1 MQSERTE
8 RLADLVASALE
19 CAVVERAQFLSDVC
33 GTDVGL
39 REEAESLLRF
49 EVEARDFI
57 ETPAYELAAKVAR
70 NGAREPVIAQEPNF
84 GSEPAADFE
93 SALQAPEIQRGVVDE
108 VAPDE
113 PELQYEPP
121 PPLPEKIQEPFE
133 IPARAAQAVPSRPA
147 EWVWAKRV
155 AVMAVALLLVVM
167 AVGLMFARRDAK
179 SARHQRDVSQ
189 SELSRAERINNFLQR
204 MISFSDQS
212 FTPVWPV
219 AQKRNVTVTEMLDR
233 VAPQVQKELADQSD
247 VRGEMLL
254 TLGKIYASQGEHDAA
269 EKNLRAALQTQTA
282 LYGEKN
288 AEVTETMIE
297 LGVLLYRREK
307 FAEAEVFLGKGV
319 AFLRKENQTQG
330 GRFNAIKLAHALTS
344 LAQ

>member
-1 MQSERTE
+1 MQPERTE

-19 CAVVERAQFLSDVC
+19 CAVAERAQFLSDVC
-33 GTDVGL
+33 GDDVAL

-49 EVEARDFI
+49 EVEACNFI

-93 SALQAPEIQRGVVDE
+93 SALQAPEIQRGVVEE

-113 PELQYEPP
+113 APDVPELQYEPP

-133 IPARAAQAVPSRPA
+133 IPARAAQTVPSRPA

-167 AVGLMFARRDAK
+167 AVGLMSARRDAK

-204 MISFSDQS
+204 MLSFSDQS

-233 VAPQVQKELADQSD
+233 VAPQVQKELADQPD
-247 VRGEMLL
+247 VRGEMLR
-254 TLGKIYASQGEHDAA
+254 TIGKIYASQGEHDAA

-282 LYGEKN
+282 FYGEQN

-297 LGVLLYRREK
+297 LGVLLYRCEE
-307 FAEAEVFLGKGV
+307 FAEAEVFLEKGV
-319 AFLRKENQTQG
+319 AFFLREGEPN
-330 GRFNAIKLAHALTS
+330 GRRQI
-344 LAQ
+344 